1 MSKKNLKY
9 QFLYA
14 INQHFKENQD
24 KHSLK
29 KEHLLGQATIYGKNF
44 SSGNKDLLCRC
55 KRKTPP

>member
-1 MSKKNLKY
+1 MSKKNIKY

-29 KEHLLGQATIYGKNF
+29 KEHLLGQATIYSYSSRSNLIDISANF
-44 SSGNKDLLCRC
+44 AN
-55 KRKTPP
+55 